1 VKPTK
6 ICAKNAGA
14 NFDLARLVIT
24 TALAVE
30 KTPPGM
36 VLLRVLVLI
45 VRGENSTSIKLL
57 EAESMTRLCEE

>member
-1 VKPTK
+1 VKPTRA
-6 ICAKNAGA
+6 CAKNAGA

-57 EAESMTRLCEE
+57 EAAFTVKL